1 MLDWVMAD
9 EGDALYAPLVEFITT
24 RIWGSPRDMTDG
36 TVMAITESNQV
47 IGACLFHN
55 WQPDEGVVELTSA
68 SVSARWL
75 TRPVLNRM
83 FEYAFKGLRCQLVV
97 MRVDP
102 ENERMCRIATA
113 FGFKRYDIPR
123 LRGRDKAEAIF
134 TLGDDEWRGG
144 RFYKEKA
151 HG

>member
-1 MLDWVMAD
+1 MAD
-9 EGDALYAPLVEFITT
+9 EGDVLYAPLVEFITT

-47 IGACLFHN
+47 IGA
-55 WQPDEGVVELTSA
+55 
-68 SVSARWL
+68 
-75 TRPVLNRM
+75 
-83 FEYAFKGLRCQLVV
+83 FEYAFNGLRCQLVV
-97 MRVDP
+97 MRVAP